1 MVARE
6 VGRSSQSR
14 GSSGSASRRT
24 AIVHEPASGQGST
37 PAARFLPSWPR
48 WAWWIVGA
56 VVLLALLGGLGYLTY
71 WGLDRLY
78 PQELWRY
85 FRPLPAAGSGSIL
98 YRDLE
103 GKLLLGPV
111 GDPSRAR
118 PLTSGTAE
126 GAGTGAAQEIVR
138 DAVIMPDK
146 RAVAYFATERRPGR
160 PDADH
165 VKIIAL
171 DGQIIGDVAVAEGAG
186 EPILS
191 SIYLSTSGRYL
202 AVTSRDRSRVYYY
215 DVTAGGALTAGPADA
230 PPEPMLWYR
239 NGDLLTAPF
248 PNQPAYATSPDG
260 RRRAQ
265 VREGTRRAPDCD
277 AEPRCEAVKELSVSP
292 VTVTGISRAGV
303 PLYGAYSGFS
313 AEGWGPVPSQPAA
326 RFYGR
331 LVWSPDGTQLLFT
344 TQDEANS
351 RVYAITADGKTRPRL
366 ILEEAEVLDWMS

>member
-1 MVARE
+1 MARE

-14 GSSGSASRRT
+14 GSLGSGARRT
-24 AIVHEPASGQGST
+24 AIVHEPVSGAGGT
-37 PAARFLPSWPR
+37 PDARVLPSWPR
-48 WAWWIVGA
+48 WVWWIAGA
-56 VVLLALLGGLGYLTY
+56 VVVLALLGGLGYLAY
-71 WGLDRLY
+71 RGLDRLY

-85 FRPLPAAGSGSIL
+85 FRPLPATGSGSIL
-98 YRDLE
+98 YRDLD
-103 GKLLLGPV
+103 GQLLLAPV
-111 GDPSRAR
+111 DDPSRAR
-118 PLTSGTAE
+118 PLTTGIAG
-126 GAGTGAAQEIVR
+126 GAGAGAAQEIVR

-146 RAVAYFATERRPGR
+146 RAVAYFATEKRAGR
-160 PDADH
+160 PDVDH
-165 VKIIAL
+165 IKIVRL
-171 DGQIIGDVAVAEGAG
+171 DGQMIGDIAVVERAG

-191 SIYLSTSGRYL
+191 SVYHSTNGRYL

-215 DVTAGGALTAGPADA
+215 DVAAGGALTAGQADA
-230 PPEPMLWYR
+230 PPEPMQWYR

-265 VREGTRRAPDCD
+265 VREGTRRAPDCG

-303 PLYGAYSGFS
+303 PLYGAFSTFS
-313 AEGWGPVPSQPAA
+313 ADGWGPVPDQPAA

-344 TQDEANS
+344 TQDEAHS

-366 ILEEAEVLDWMS
+366 LLEEAEVLDWMS